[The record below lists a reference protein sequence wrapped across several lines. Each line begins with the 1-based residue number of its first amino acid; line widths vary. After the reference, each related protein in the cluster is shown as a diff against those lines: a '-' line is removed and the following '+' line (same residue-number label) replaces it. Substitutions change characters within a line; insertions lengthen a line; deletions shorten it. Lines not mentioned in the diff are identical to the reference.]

1 VYSANIHAASS
12 PPGPGGDAFRQPPA
26 RGENLRDD
34 SQAAEATAGRGV
46 TRILIAATNQIVR
59 AGLEALVREQPSLRL
74 TGSVVGTATLA
85 RQVED
90 LQPDVLLLEADVH
103 DDETVLAGLG
113 LDATHLP
120 AIVLLTDVPHS
131 ARLTNEILRAGV
143 RAMLPRETTAAEIV
157 AAIEAAAAGLFVLHQ
172 ETVDAVLRDEPQER
186 AHVATLLQPLSPREV
201 EVLGMLAEGLG
212 NKTIAWRL
220 GISEHTVKFH
230 VGSIFNKL
238 NATSRTEAV
247 TLGIRQGLIMI

>member
-1 VYSANIHAASS
+1 VYSTSLHQP
-12 PPGPGGDAFRQPPA
+12 PPGDDALKQPPL
-26 RGENLRDD
+26 RGGARDD
-34 SQAAEATAGRGV
+34 AEAVGAQAVGSV
-46 TRILIAATNQIVR
+46 TRIVIAATNQIVR
-59 AGLEALVREQPSLRL
+59 AGLEALVSEQPSLRL

-103 DDETVLAGLG
+103 DDEALLAALG
-113 LDATHLP
+113 LDAARHLP
-120 AIVLLTDVPHS
+120 AIVLLTDIPHNS
-131 ARLTNEILRAGV
+131 RVTNDLWRAGV
-143 RAMLPRETTAAEIV
+143 RALLPRETTASEIV
-157 AAIEAAAAGLFVLHQ
+157 AAIEAAAIGLYVLHQ
-172 ETVDAVLRDEPQER
+172 ETIDAVLRDEPPAER
-186 AHVATLLQPLSPREV
+186 ALVSTILQPLSPREV
-201 EVLGMLAEGLG
+201 EVLGMIAEGLG